1 MTITKLFSAVSL
13 AFGLAACSTGDV
25 ASRSGPDVDT
35 LMIATQNAS
44 RQRFVP
50 PTVVPMAQYDVQ
62 AVNVIVPH
70 SLRVS
75 EANTFVPVADIVW
88 RGDPLGDR
96 YQQVEAIFETAAWG
110 ATAQMH
116 AGRAVVVD
124 MEVTRFHCLTEKA
137 RYTIGG
143 NHALH
148 FDLTVR
154 DAQTGQV
161 LDGPRT
167 VVADIKAAG
176 GSRAIA
182 EDQAGRTQKVV
193 IIDRL
198 TEVLRRELSQ
208 PFAGSMMTARAT
220 APVQPGP
227 AVVQQ

>member
-1 MTITKLFSAVSL
+1 
-13 AFGLAACSTGDV
+13 
-25 ASRSGPDVDT
+25 
-35 LMIATQNAS
+35 
-44 RQRFVP
+44 
-50 PTVVPMAQYDVQ
+50 
-62 AVNVIVPH
+62 VNVIVPH

>member
-1 MTITKLFSAVSL
+1 MPVVKLMSAACL
-13 AFGLAACSTGDV
+13 AIGLAACSTGDV
-25 ASRSGPDVDT
+25 ASRGGPDVDS

-50 PTVVPMAQYDVQ
+50 PTVAPVAQYDVQ
-62 AVNVIVPH
+62 AVKVIVPR

-88 RGDPLGDR
+88 RGDALGDR
-96 YQQVEAIFETAAWG
+96 YQQVEAIVETAAWS

-116 AGRAVVVD
+116 AGRPVVVD
-124 MEVTRFHCLTEKA
+124 LEVTRFHCLTEKA

-154 DAQTGQV
+154 DAATGEI
-161 LDGPRT
+161 LSGPRS

-193 IIDRL
+193 IIERL
-198 TEVLRRELSQ
+198 SEVLRREIARPSDVALT
-208 PFAGSMMTARAT
+208 TARAV
-220 APVQPGP
+220 APAQAGP
-227 AVVQQ
+227 AVVLQ